1 MTLPD
6 EHPAAI
12 TRQNGRLSETSQVSH
27 FENGSASGAPDHA
40 MSCVIGAALARAGR
54 AHGEQAV
61 GCPFRWKATYH
72 AIGGGVDD
80 RLPDNK
86 SRMSLGRLW
95 RRLDPQTRYG
105 VVLTIA
111 GSAVY
116 GIIGAVT
123 LPWYMAVLLALVALV
138 LGTTFTLIKRLRR
151 EKHPRRE

>member
-1 MTLPD
+1 MP
-6 EHPAAI
+6 
-12 TRQNGRLSETSQVSH
+12 
-27 FENGSASGAPDHA
+27 
-40 MSCVIGAALARAGR
+40 GR
-54 AHGEQAV
+54 ATLLLRLLPQASPRLRPPPGTAHHFRSERPSAWV
-61 GCPFRWKATYH
+61 YASLRLYTGGASDCRFRWKATYH

-80 RLPDNK
+80 RRPDNK

-105 VVLTIA
+105 VVLTLA

-116 GIIGAVT
+116 GVIGAVT